1 MILLPYSRPWTQ
13 QPQEAPQI
21 IAVPG
26 LGLPASCFLAS
37 MQRDLLLNVTPT
49 ATATKF
55 QPIGTCG
62 IGIVANGS
70 GSGLNYNARP
80 LSGGPVTVFGVVNMV
95 ASATVTGII
104 WNQRLGSGNFSQCNL
119 VANLDETGVASS
131 GKLAA
136 LVRLSTA
143 ARVQRRISLSN
154 GLHAVAFSW
163 VSGSTLLWSVDGVTH
178 TEEASLDTG
187 TVTTWLDAGQTV
199 TILGAG
205 GTSEFAIY
213 ASAAWD
219 RGTSQ
224 AALNNLTANPWQ
236 LFEPQRIWVPVSAGG
251 GAITIDGNLGNATAA
266 GTAGQVGVAITVDAS
281 TGNATAA
288 GTTAQVGVSIDIT
301 GSVGNAAAAGVT
313 GLPGVSLDITATTGN
328 AVAAGI
334 TGVVDLGG
342 SITIDGN
349 VGAAVA
355 AGVQGLPGVTI
366 TIDGAAGGAVAA
378 GVSGGVTVTN
388 DITINATAGN
398 AVAVGILAGL
408 SLDIEVAGVIGNATA
423 AGTTGTVSLSGSGT
437 GATAAEIWSYTLS
450 NGLTAEATLVAVH
463 TMLSELHL
471 IHGLT
476 LGSPLSVTAASRA
489 AGAVSQAVAEAA
501 GTVTVTRQ

>member
-13 QPQEAPQI
+13 QPQEGA
-21 IAVPG
+21 AVNWGHP
-26 LGLPASCFLAS
+26 LA
-37 MQRDLLLNVTPT
+37 R
-49 ATATKF
+49 
-55 QPIGTCG
+55 G
-62 IGIVANGS
+62 
-70 GSGLNYNARP
+70 
-80 LSGGPVTVFGVVNMV
+80 
-95 ASATVTGII
+95 
-104 WNQRLGSGNFSQCNL
+104 
-119 VANLDETGVASS
+119 
-131 GKLAA
+131 LAA
-136 LVRLSTA
+136 
-143 ARVQRRISLSN
+143 
-154 GLHAVAFSW
+154 
-163 VSGSTLLWSVDGVTH
+163 
-178 TEEASLDTG
+178 AS
-187 TVTTWLDAGQTV
+187 
-199 TILGAG
+199 IAG
-205 GTSEFAIY
+205 GTPGDITPYTNANGYSLEAGAQGLYGRLTSASTQYWYSTDAARIVTTHPLTALAIVRPATVHAGAVLTVY
-213 ASAAWD
+213 NSTSQYHELMVGSTGQLQLWSTAVGTSSASAASAYVAGEEFVVAGRVSSD
-219 RGTSQ
+219 TSRDVWKNGIRLASNTTSRAPT
-224 AALNNLTANPWQ
+224 AATANRWGLFNGTTERFNGGMALRLLWGRALSDAEMGSIGVDPWQ
-236 LFEPQRIWVPVSAGG
+236 LFEPQRIWVPVSAAGG

-313 GLPGVSLDITATTGN
+313 GLPGVSLDIAATTGN

-355 AGVQGLPGVTI
+355 AGVQGLPGVAV

-378 GVSGGVTVTN
+378 GVSGSVSVTN

-398 AVAVGILAGL
+398 AVAAGILAGL

-450 NGLTAEATLVAVH
+450 NGLTAEATVVAIH

-476 LGSPLSVTAASRA
+476 VGSPLSVTVASRA